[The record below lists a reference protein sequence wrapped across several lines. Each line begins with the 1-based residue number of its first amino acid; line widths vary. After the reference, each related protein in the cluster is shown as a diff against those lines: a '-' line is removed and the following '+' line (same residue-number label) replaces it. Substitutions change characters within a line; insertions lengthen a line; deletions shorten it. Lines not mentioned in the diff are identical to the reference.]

1 MYKLNEGTGELNI
14 NRVIVNFPRTRFIW
28 NRKHFFIKYLMV
40 QFKWFLRLLTEI
52 IVAFHDLK
60 ISRTSEYGFEFK
72 RRKIK

>member
-1 MYKLNEGTGELNI
+1 MYKFNEGTREINI

-28 NRKHFFIKYLMV
+28 NGKHFFIEYLME

-52 IVAFHDLK
+52 IVAFLDLN
-60 ISRTSEYGFEFK
+60 ISHTSEYGFEFK